1 MATKYKSTLEV
12 NVWKEH
18 LCIGC
23 GSRFRYLFKR
33 KKTGEG
39 GTPDAA
45 RAAAHKAVRKAL
57 AREVDMHPCPGCG
70 LYQPDMLASRRT
82 TRHVWLIVASALVLL
97 LLLIL
102 VLTDVIT
109 TATGAW
115 SAAVACGV
123 LGLAHL
129 LVDRSNPNRDLD
141 RNQQQAQMQ
150 VEKGDLWVP
159 PNGLSRP
166 ESSEPLVFGW
176 TTAHR
181 IAYGL
186 FGLGVLALVA
196 PEALRLAH
204 GWPAN
209 PQWYPLTAGPGDE
222 IYTYFPYSITS
233 VKGYWQGTAT
243 ATIVNAGEL
252 GLVSPQLRANSQNDR
267 WGDTIRI
274 GSKESKTST
283 KTLWVRITLP
293 ADTSLEDKLLQIKM
307 ALEVE
312 YPQLQGNN
320 WEPAKGHYEH
330 TDSIRL
336 GSAHAAAR
344 YKAWW
349 WGSFVGG
356 IALLGLASALLIRLA
371 TGLRELAQPTNIF
384 SPGEDVAEALPVE
397 EAPEVLPADQPPEVL
412 PADAPPRAEDE
423 GIKRR
428 E

>member
-1 MATKYKSTLEV
+1 VATTYKSTIEV

-18 LCIGC
+18 QCIGC

-33 KKTGEG
+33 KKTGQG

-45 RAAAHKAVRKAL
+45 RANAHKAVKAAL
-57 AREVDMHPCPGCG
+57 AREVDQHPCPGCG
-70 LYQPDMLASRRT
+70 LYQPDMVASRRT
-82 TRHVWLIVASALVLL
+82 ALHGWLIAATVLVLL
-97 LLLIL
+97 LVLIL

-115 SAAVACGV
+115 SAAVACGL
-123 LGLAHL
+123 LGLVHL
-129 LVDRSNPNRDLD
+129 LIDRSNPNRDLD
-141 RNQQQAQMQ
+141 RNQQQAQMR

-166 ESSEPLVFGW
+166 QSSEPPVFGW
-176 TTAHR
+176 TTAHAV
-181 IAYGL
+181 AYVL
-186 FGLGVLALVA
+186 FGLGVLALVV
-196 PEALRLAH
+196 PEGLRLAH

-209 PQWYPLTAGPGDE
+209 PAWYPLAAGPGDE

-252 GLVSPQLRANSQNDR
+252 GMAAPQLRATSQNDR

-283 KTLWVRITLP
+283 KTLWVRVLLP
-293 ADTSLEDKLLQIKM
+293 ADASLEGKSLQVKM
-307 ALEVE
+307 TLDVE
-312 YPQLQGNN
+312 FPQMQGNN
-320 WEPAKGHYEH
+320 WEPVKQRFEH
-330 TDSIRL
+330 TDSLRL
-336 GSAHAAAR
+336 GGTHAAAR

-349 WGSFVGG
+349 WGSFVGA
-356 IALLGLASALLIRLA
+356 IALLGLSSALIVRLA
-371 TGLRELAQPTNIF
+371 TGLRGLAQPTGIF
-384 SPGEDVAEALPVE
+384 TPGEDAPEVLPAEEPAEVQPVE
-397 EAPEVLPADQPPEVL
+397 EAPEVLPAD
-412 PADAPPRAEDE
+412 APRRVEDE
-423 GIKRR
+423 GIQRR

>member
-1 MATKYKSTLEV
+1 MATKYKSTVEV

-33 KKTGEG
+33 KKTGQG
-39 GTPDAA
+39 GTPEAA
-45 RAAAHKAVRKAL
+45 RVAAHKAVRTAL
-57 AREVDMHPCPGCG
+57 AREVDMYPCPGCG
-70 LYQPDMLASRRT
+70 LYQPDMIASRRAT
-82 TRHVWLIVASALVLL
+82 LHGWLIAASIAVLL
-97 LLLIL
+97 LVLIL

-115 SAAVACGV
+115 SAAAVCGA
-123 LGLAHL
+123 LGLVHL
-129 LVDRSNPNRDLD
+129 LIDRGNPNRDLD
-141 RNQQQAQMQ
+141 RNQQQARMRL
-150 VEKGDLWVP
+150 EKGDLWVP

-166 ESSEPLVFGW
+166 EASEPPAFGW

-181 IAYGL
+181 VAYVL
-186 FGLGVLALVA
+186 FGLGVLALVV

-222 IYTYFPYSITS
+222 IYTYFPDSITS

-252 GLVSPQLRANSQNDR
+252 GVAAPQLRATSQNDR

-283 KTLWVRITLP
+283 KTLWARITLP
-293 ADTSLEDKLLQIKM
+293 ADPSLEGKAVQVKM
-307 ALEVE
+307 TLDVE
-312 YPQLQGNN
+312 FPQLQGQN
-320 WEPAKGHYEH
+320 WEPTKGHFEH
-330 TDSIRL
+330 TDSIQL
-336 GSAHAAAR
+336 GGAHAAAL

-356 IALLGLASALLIRLA
+356 IALLGLSSVLLVRLA
-371 TGLRELAQPTNIF
+371 TGLRDLAQPTSIF
-384 SPGEDVAEALPVE
+384 SPGEDVAEALPAE
-397 EAPEVLPADQPPEVL
+397 EAPEVLPADEPPEVL